1 MRIQNFF
8 QSFLRQA
15 PKPVLLFDSVEKA
28 NDIAFMLKGEWDGC
42 NGVVVTNCDEVA
54 VHTAAS
60 LLETSWCYQGDSKA
74 VIQILNPLE
83 LKRRYAIGERLFIN
97 ANLRCAL
104 LAGADLSEVN
114 LSCAKLDC
122 ANLSKA
128 NLSKATL
135 TGASASE
142 INLKQA
148 NLSNSQLIRANF
160 KLANLEGADLRGAN
174 LTHVCL
180 EGANLTG
187 ADFRGAKL
195 QYTNLI
201 NCHLTDAVFD
211 QI

>member
-1 MRIQNFF
+1 MRIQDFI
-8 QSFLRQA
+8 QSLLGQA

-28 NDIAFMLKGEWDGC
+28 NDIAFMLKGKWDGC
-42 NGVVVTNCDEVA
+42 NGVAIYPCDEVA
-54 VHTAAS
+54 VNTAAS
-60 LLETSWCYQGDSKA
+60 LLETSWCYQGDAKA
-74 VIQILNPLE
+74 VIESLKPLE
-83 LKRRYAIGERLFIN
+83 LKTSYARGERIFIN
-97 ANLRCAL
+97 ANLRCAEL
-104 LAGADLSEVN
+104 VGADFSEAN
-114 LSCAKLDC
+114 FSCAKLDC
-122 ANLSKA
+122 ANLSEA

-135 TGASASE
+135 TGASATE

-148 NLSNSQLIRANF
+148 NLSDSQLIRTNL

-195 QYTNLI
+195 HYTNLI
-201 NCHLTDAVFD
+201 NCNLTDAVFD

>member
-1 MRIQNFF
+1 MRIQDFI
-8 QSFLRQA
+8 QSLLGQA
-15 PKPVLLFDSVEKA
+15 PKPVLLLDSVEKA

-42 NGVVVTNCDEVA
+42 NGVVITKCDEVA
-54 VHTAAS
+54 VNTAAS
-60 LLETSWCYQGDSKA
+60 LLETSWCYQGDALAYIESLK
-74 VIQILNPLE
+74 PLE
-83 LKRRYAIGERLFIN
+83 LKHRYARGERIFIN
-97 ANLRCAL
+97 ANLRCAEL
-104 LAGADLSEVN
+104 VGADLSEAN
-114 LSCAKLDC
+114 FSCAKLDC
-122 ANLSKA
+122 ANLIEA

-135 TGASASE
+135 TGASAIE

-148 NLSNSQLIRANF
+148 NLRDSQLIRTNF
-160 KLANLEGADLRGAN
+160 KHANLEGVDLRGAN

-201 NCHLTDAVFD
+201 NCNLTDAVFD